1 MVEVIILL
9 LLVAGAFLGF
19 KRGIIKSGVSFVAT
33 VLFIIIAWKLKNPL
47 ATALLK
53 FCPFFQFKDTIF
65 VGVSVLNIIIY
76 ELIAFFIIFSLL
88 SIILKIIIKV
98 SGLFEKLLNAT
109 IVLGLPFKIL
119 GAILGVLEMYVVIFI
134 SLFILNQI
142 NVGGAYIRQSKIAV
156 KIMDSSPV
164 LSNLVGDT
172 YDAFNEIYD
181 LHSKYHSDSKEYN
194 KAALDVLLKYKVINK
209 DQVNS
214 LIDSGKLKVKD
225 AKKVLKKY

>member
-76 ELIAFFIIFSLL
+76 ELMLL
-88 SIILKIIIKV
+88 
-98 SGLFEKLLNAT
+98 
-109 IVLGLPFKIL
+109 
-119 GAILGVLEMYVVIFI
+119 
-134 SLFILNQI
+134 I
-142 NVGGAYIRQSKIAV
+142 N
-156 KIMDSSPV
+156 P
-164 LSNLVGDT
+164 
-172 YDAFNEIYD
+172 
-181 LHSKYHSDSKEYN
+181 
-194 KAALDVLLKYKVINK
+194 
-209 DQVNS
+209 
-214 LIDSGKLKVKD
+214 
-225 AKKVLKKY
+225 